1 MGTDE
6 SSKGRA
12 WFGKIYNKLEKIL
25 VEVDTFTSQ
34 STLCLN
40 SDDDPS
46 GWESVRSE
54 PEESAED
61 RSCEQHNGGVALP
74 SCKSPDDPP
83 SHQKFEEQF
92 EQEDGLKENENL
104 YPFSF
109 ADGDDWD
116 SNLSS
121 ITTLGVDEE
130 PILTDVESQFIKTL
144 VSQISSAGDPLVF
157 PQTCVEKMGV
167 VEEECN
173 DDTLEISTDVSNMNP
188 IATKIPEIPVQDNVA
203 SMTSFNEVNLNDVC
217 NGKSED
223 AQLDSKAL
231 SAMEFQQDPSHV
243 DDNALYAV
251 RVRTKKLRSFKR
263 KILDALTS
271 KRRREKEYEHLPIWF
286 GDADMGS
293 DLVTG
298 GDSKQV
304 EAMDSKSSQVQ
315 ESQDSQWELL

>member
-46 GWESVRSE
+46 GWESVTSE
-54 PEESAED
+54 PEEAAED
-61 RSCEQHNGGVALP
+61 PSCEKHDGGVASP
-74 SCKSPDDPP
+74 SCESPDDPP

-121 ITTLGVDEE
+121 ITE
-130 PILTDVESQFIKTL
+130 PILTDVESQFIKTV

-157 PQTCVEKMGV
+157 PQTSVEKMGV

-203 SMTSFNEVNLNDVC
+203 SVTSFNEVNLNDVC
-217 NGKSED
+217 NGKSE
-223 AQLDSKAL
+223 AL

-286 GDADMGS
+286 GDADMAS